1 MSTLAV
7 AAFDR
12 TVQKTNI
19 WLKDLMERL
28 GWNEPER
35 AYHALRQVL
44 HALRDRLSIEEATDL
59 GAQLPMLVR
68 GFYYEG
74 WNPSRVALDRKKEQ
88 FLEHVGEAFCG
99 DFLVDVEKVTRAV
112 FSVISKHVT
121 AGEIEDIKRTLP
133 QEIRELWP

>member
-1 MSTLAV
+1 MTTGLDVFDTTL
-7 AAFDR
+7 
-12 TVQKTNI
+12 QQTNL
-19 WLKDLMERL
+19 WLKDLMKRL
-28 GWNEPER
+28 GTEDR
-35 AYHALRQVL
+35 RLAYQVL
-44 HALRDRLSIEEATDL
+44 SRTLHAVRDRIGPANAVHL

-74 WNPSRVALDRKKEQ
+74 WNPNKVALDRKKEQ
-88 FLEHVGEAFCG
+88 FLEHVAEAFCG

-133 QEIRELWP
+133 KEIRELWP